1 MSFYI
6 AIIFFITA
14 VVSGVISMIVGKNI
28 SKQKFILF
36 AAIHG
41 MFLFAFIASLIL
53 RKDSTAYNYFFLI
66 YICSGIVLSGVA
78 WRSSIFIG
86 LKIYFSLFAITI
98 AMFILSPSRLVNFL
112 LTTKYIETLGETFHV
127 TENYF
132 LERQNSSMHADDM
145 PRYKLIRKRG
155 IFHSSL
161 QRDLNFGGKLDSI
174 KVLEFDKSSL
184 GLIRG
189 YTSTKTFVSAQVD
202 SADVEIT
209 LKKKTI
215 DGLEYK
221 L

>member
-41 MFLFAFIASLIL
+41 MLLFAFIASLIL
-53 RKDSTAYNYFFLI
+53 RKDPTAYNYFFLI
-66 YICSGIVLSGVA
+66 YICSGIVLSGIA

-86 LKIYFSLFAITI
+86 LRIYFSLFAITI

-161 QRDLNFGGKLDSI
+161 QRDLNFNGKLDSI